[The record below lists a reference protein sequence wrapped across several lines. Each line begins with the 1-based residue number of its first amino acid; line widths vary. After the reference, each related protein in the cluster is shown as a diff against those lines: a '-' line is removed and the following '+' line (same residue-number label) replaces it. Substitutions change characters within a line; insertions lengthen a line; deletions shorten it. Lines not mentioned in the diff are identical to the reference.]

1 MPKVGWKACC
11 GGHYVLR
18 MAIESV
24 IETVSAQRT
33 ACVLVVIVTACV
45 LMVIV
50 TACVLMVIV
59 TLNVV
64 EVMVIVTEVEVP
76 LVSVPFHISGC
87 FPQQNWEMDC
97 VSDFACPL
105 EEGHREG

>member
-33 ACVLVVIVTACV
+33 ACVLV
-45 LMVIV
+45 VIV